1 MTTQV
6 LTTEEVKSLK
16 EVQNQRDQLT
26 LNFGYIGLQFQ
37 ELELQKETLVT
48 AFTTLKQ
55 EELKIGKELQEKY
68 GDGTIDINKGEFTS
82 KD

>member
-6 LTTEEVKSLK
+6 LTTEEVKSLQ

-26 LNFGYIGLQFQ
+26 INFGYVGLQLQ

-48 AFTTLKQ
+48 AFLTLKQ

-68 GDGTIDINKGEFTS
+68 GEGTIDINKGEFTS

>member
-1 MTTQV
+1 MTTQI
-6 LTTEEVKSLK
+6 LTTEEVKSLQ

-26 LNFGYIGLQFQ
+26 INFGYVGLQLQ

-48 AFTTLKQ
+48 AFLTLKQ

-68 GDGTIDINKGEFTS
+68 GEGTIDINKGEFTS

>member
-1 MTTQV
+1 MTTPD

-26 LNFGYIGLQFQ
+26 INFGYVGLQLQ

-48 AFTTLKQ
+48 AFLTLKQ

-68 GDGTIDINKGEFTS
+68 GEGTIDITKGEFIS

>member
-6 LTTEEVKSLK
+6 LTIEEVKSLK

-68 GDGTIDINKGEFTS
+68 GEGTIDINKGEFTS

>member
-68 GDGTIDINKGEFTS
+68 GEGTIDINKGEFTS